1 MPVDATGPR
10 PPGLLALLREMAE
23 VPAVAVARWRR
34 PVDLPKTGHGQPILI
49 YPGFMADDS
58 STALLRN
65 SLNAAGYRAFTWDLG
80 FNILVSANMVELLRA
95 RLDAVRA
102 EAGGQDVILIGWSL
116 GGLFA
121 RQVANADP
129 AGIAMVITLGSP
141 FSGDLRANN
150 AWRLIEWTNGHPVDA
165 LPMPIGFRE
174 KPTVHT
180 IAIWSAQDGIVA
192 PETSQ
197 GDPDQSD
204 EQIELNCTHMG
215 FAASEQGVRDVIAI
229 LAERLGC

>member
-1 MPVDATGPR
+1 MPAASASPQ
-10 PPGLLALLREMAE
+10 PPGLLALLREIAD
-23 VPAVAVARWRR
+23 VPAVAAARWRR
-34 PVDLPKTGHGQPILI
+34 PVDLPKTGRGQPVLV

-65 SLNAAGYRAFTWDLG
+65 SLDAAGYRSFTWDRG
-80 FNILVSANMVELLRA
+80 FNVMVRANMVELLRT
-95 RLDAVRA
+95 RLDAVRV
-102 EAGGQDVILIGWSL
+102 EAGGQDVILVGWSL

-129 AGIAMVITLGSP
+129 TGIAMVVTLGSP

-150 AWRLIEWTNGHPVDA
+150 AWRLIERTNGHPVDA

-174 KPTVHT
+174 KPAVHT
-180 IAIWSAQDGIVA
+180 IAVWSARDGIVA
-192 PETSQ
+192 PETSR

-204 EQIELNCTHMG
+204 ERIELDCTHMG
-215 FAASEQGVRDVIAI
+215 FCSSEQGVRDVIAI
-229 LAERLGC
+229 LAERLGG